1 MYSGVSFRAGS
12 LPYVLCHYGAEIFVF
27 TFHTVYMVQLEEQ
40 KFILCWFICY
50 YFQFIL
56 ILPECSTMHYF
67 SKHNQ
72 WTVMVRKL

>member
-1 MYSGVSFRAGS
+1 MYSGVSFRGGC
-12 LPYVLCHYGAEIFVF
+12 LPYVLCHNGAELFVF
-27 TFHTVYMVQLEEQ
+27 TSHTMYMDKLAEQ
-40 KFILCWFICY
+40 KFILCC

-67 SKHNQ
+67 SKHSQ